1 MAPFP
6 LLIES
11 ALRALLVALVVWAGL
26 RLLRVGNVLAQKTVW
41 ALVLAAAVAMPVLMR
56 WRGLPA
62 FAILRV
68 PLPGLRPAP
77 QIAPPAESALLAPH
91 IGEISTSSPFMVDA
105 VSEPSSTGGS
115 RFPAP
120 SISKKQYG
128 IPSSAPLPS
137 IQQEPGSPLAS
148 VENRPLV
155 RLLHWQS
162 VAEFLYLAV
171 AGAFILR
178 VIFGVVAAMRLWFG
192 AQPVFFEDEP
202 GSFPRLHLRS
212 SRAIASPV
220 TIGSAVLLPA
230 DFSEWDAEKLSI
242 VLAHERSH
250 IRQGDFYLQLLAALY
265 AALFW
270 FSPLGWWL
278 KSKLRNLGEAIGDHA
293 ALNQAA
299 SPASY
304 AQLLL
309 EFAALPRPTLIG
321 VDMARPSTISQR
333 IDRLLNDS
341 TFSQAF
347 AGGKR
352 RALLAVLV
360 VPVAIFAA
368 VALVRVEAAGVGQAQ
383 APSPATSPSPAGAAS
398 APNPAKPA
406 APADVL
412 QSPDAAPQAPDAA
425 PAPVSGSSSS
435 ADAALPPR
443 PPQVPAV
450 PGNADQPDVPNPPDL
465 LIETDGPNS
474 PGSPKLIIL
483 RDQAKIMAQANAQVK
498 AQVDAQVKAQVDV
511 QVKAQVNAQVNAQM
525 QAMAAGTYKML
536 QDAGVYQLKGP
547 DGEHSY
553 SYVLSDNGDSYAIV
567 SGPDAKINF
576 SGRWN
581 GAKSEDI
588 EKASK
593 MAHGKF
599 LWFSHDGKSYIVEDP
614 AVIAQIEEMYKPM
627 EVLGREQGELGKKQ
641 AELGKLEGDLGK
653 QAQLVKITAP
663 DISKEMAEITAA
675 MTKLQ
680 AQMGQEINRTELAE
694 VQGKLGQLQG
704 KLGALQGGFAAKEDW
719 GKMGELGKEQGK
731 LGAEQGRLGAEEG
744 RLAREADRKV
754 KGLIDESLQNGKAKP
769 VE

>member
-1 MAPFP
+1 MIMASFP
-6 LLIES
+6 LLIEA

-41 ALVLAAAVAMPVLMR
+41 ALVLAAAVAMPLLMR

-62 FAILRV
+62 FATLRV
-68 PLPGLRPAP
+68 PLPVMRSAP
-77 QIAPPAESALLAPH
+77 QIAPPADSALLSPH
-91 IGEISTSSPFMVDA
+91 IGVISTPSPFMVDP
-105 VSEPSSTGGS
+105 VSEPSSTGGG

-120 SISKKQYG
+120 SISKGQYG
-128 IPSSAPLPS
+128 MPISAPSPS
-137 IQQEPGSPLAS
+137 IQQGTAS
-148 VENRPLV
+148 SGALIDNRPPV
-155 RLLHWQS
+155 RLIPWQS
-162 VAEFLYLAV
+162 FAEFLYFAV
-171 AGAFILR
+171 AVAFTLR
-178 VIFGVVAAMRLWFG
+178 VIFGVAAAMRLWFG
-192 AQPVFFEDEP
+192 AQPVLFEDEQ
-202 GSFPRLHLRS
+202 GSFLGLRLRS
-212 SRAIASPV
+212 SAAIASPV

-250 IRQGDFYLQLLAALY
+250 IRQGDFYLQLLASLY

-333 IDRLLNDS
+333 IERLLNDS

-368 VALVRVEAAGVGQAQ
+368 VTVVRVEAAGVAQTQ
-383 APSPATSPSPAGAAS
+383 APSPAAAPSPTDAAT
-398 APNPAKPA
+398 PT
-406 APADVL
+406 APAEPATPADAL
-412 QSPDAAPQAPDAA
+412 QAPDAVLQAPDAA
-425 PAPVSGSSSS
+425 PAPMSGASPS
-435 ADAALPPR
+435 ADSALLPR
-443 PPQVPAV
+443 PPQAPAV
-450 PGNADQPDVPNPPDL
+450 PGKAGEPDVPNPPDL
-465 LIETDGPNS
+465 LIETDGPNPPDLS
-474 PGSPKLIIL
+474 NLIIL
-483 RDQAKIMAQANAQVK
+483 RRDARIQAQVNAQI
-498 AQVDAQVKAQVDV
+498 
-511 QVKAQVNAQVNAQM
+511 KAQVNAQIDPQVKAQLH
-525 QAMAAGTYKML
+525 ALAANKYL
-536 QDAGVYQLKGP
+536 QDARVFQLKGA
-547 DGEHSY
+547 DGEHSSYAY
-553 SYVLSDNGDSYAIV
+553 SYIISDDGDSYAIV

-581 GAKSEDI
+581 GGRHEDI

-599 LWFSHDGKSYIVEDP
+599 LWFSHDGKSYIIEDP
-614 AVIAQIEEMYKPM
+614 AVIAQIEEMYKPI
-627 EVLGREQGELGKKQ
+627 EALGREQAELGKKQ
-641 AELGKLEGDLGK
+641 AELGKLEGDFGK
-653 QAQLVKITAP
+653 QFELAKITAP
-663 DISKEMAEITAA
+663 DISKEMAEVTAA

-680 AQMGQEINRTELAE
+680 AQMGQEINRAELAE
-694 VQGKLGQLQG
+694 VQGKLAQLQG
-704 KLGALQGGFAAKEDW
+704 KLGALQGNYGAHGADFGAK
-719 GKMGELGKEQGK
+719 MGK
-731 LGAEQGRLGAEEG
+731 LGAEQGQLGAEEG
-744 RLAREADRKV
+744 RLGAEQGRLSVEADRKI
-754 KGLIDESLQNGKAKP
+754 KAIIDLSLQNGKAKP